1 MKRKTAAK
9 FMAVAVAMI
18 FIAGCSGGQDQNGSV
33 VRAETEQGLTAE
45 GGEFSYPMPAGEQV
59 SFWGELGTT
68 ESPNFVNRGE
78 EPFAKEWMKRT
89 GVDIEFLHPPV
100 GQTKEQFSLILA
112 DGNLPDMLEYNWI
125 VDYPGG
131 PEKAIKDG
139 VIISLN
145 DVFEKY
151 CPNITAYL
159 AENPEIDK
167 MIKTDEGNYYAF
179 PFIRGDERLCYTIG
193 LMLRG
198 DWLEELNLEVP
209 ETIDEWHTV
218 LTAFKEKKGV
228 VSPYCPEYTRVDLMN
243 ADPFMAAFHIN
254 KNFYIDD
261 NGVVQYGG
269 VQDGYRSY
277 LITMNQWYQEG
288 LIDADL
294 ATLKFDQVNAKMT
307 NGSAGATIGFT
318 GSYMGTWMNAVTKT
332 NPDYLLVAAPF
343 PTLEK
348 GEKPE
353 FGFKDSQYSGR
364 ASTAITTSCKDVERV
379 ARLLDYA
386 YGEEG
391 HMLFNFGIE
400 GESYHMVDGEPVYS
414 EWVMNNP
421 DGWPVSQAMSAYI
434 RGNTNGPFV
443 QDYRYLPQYYTLDC
457 QKVTPEIWGNS
468 NAGSHMLP
476 PITPTS
482 DESRE
487 MSSIMN
493 EITTYRDE
501 MALKYILGLES
512 IETFDEYVQNIN
524 DMGLGR
530 ALEIQ
535 NGALERYNAR

>member
-1 MKRKTAAK
+1 MAAALAGCGGGAKQETAA
-9 FMAVAVAMI
+9 AAPAEPVA
-18 FIAGCSGGQDQNGSV
+18 S
-33 VRAETEQGLTAE
+33 AE
-45 GGEFSYPMPAGEQV
+45 EFSYPMPAGEKV
-59 SFWGELGTT
+59 TFWGELGNT
-68 ESPNFVNRGE
+68 ESPNYANRGE

-89 GVDIEFLHPPV
+89 GVDIEFLHPPA

-112 DGNLPDMLEYNWI
+112 DGNLPDMLEYNWLM
-125 VDYPGG
+125 DYPGG

-139 VIISLN
+139 VIIPLN
-145 DVFEKY
+145 DVFAQY
-151 CPNITAYL
+151 CPNITKYL
-159 AENPEIDK
+159 EENPEIDK
-167 MIKTDEGNYYAF
+167 MIRTDDGNYYAF

-193 LMLRG
+193 PMLRA
-198 DWLEELNLEVP
+198 DWLEKVGLEIP
-209 ETIDEWHTV
+209 TTIDEWHTV
-218 LTAFKEKKGV
+218 LTAFKEEMGATA
-228 VSPYCPEYTRVDLMN
+228 PFCPEYTRLDLME
-243 ADPFMAAFHIN
+243 ADPFMAAYNIG
-254 KNFYIDD
+254 KNFYVDD

-269 VQDGYRSY
+269 VQEGYRQY
-277 LITMNQWYQEG
+277 LETMHQWYSEG
-288 LIDADL
+288 LIDRDL

-318 GSYMGTWMNAVTKT
+318 GSYMGTWMNAATAT

-343 PTLEK
+343 PTVEK
-348 GEKPE
+348 GAFPE
-353 FGFKDSQYSGR
+353 FGYMSGQYSGR

-391 HMLFNFGIE
+391 HMFFNFGIE
-400 GESYHMVDGEPVYS
+400 GESYNMVDGEPVYS
-414 EWVMNNP
+414 DWVMNNP

-443 QDYRYLPQYYTLDC
+443 QDYRYLMQYYALDC
-457 QKVTPEIWGNS
+457 QKNTPEVWNS
-468 NAGSHMLP
+468 NIRKHVLP

-487 MSSIMN
+487 MSAIVN

-501 MALKYILGLES
+501 MALKYILGNES
-512 IETFDEYVQNIN
+512 LDTFDEYVQNIKN
-524 DMGLGR
+524 MGLDR